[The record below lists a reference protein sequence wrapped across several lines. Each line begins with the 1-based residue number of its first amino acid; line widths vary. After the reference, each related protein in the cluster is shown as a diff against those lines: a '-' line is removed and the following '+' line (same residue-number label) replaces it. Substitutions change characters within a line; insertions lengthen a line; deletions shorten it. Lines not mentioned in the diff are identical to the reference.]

1 MSIFEEWN
9 KPFPKLR
16 PISYLIT
23 DNEFHDDIR
32 IELSDISK
40 SLWTIMKRDK
50 YLRKS
55 DVVFIGLDHSSI
67 YSHLKDF
74 TFPSIELVGEFYQEN
89 IDKINQLSH
98 RHKDYKPI
106 NIK

>member
-32 IELSDISK
+32 IELSDINK
-40 SLWTIMKRDK
+40 SLWTIMKGDK

-55 DVVFIGLDHSSI
+55 DVVFIGLNHSSI
-67 YSHLKDF
+67 CNHLNDF
-74 TFPSIELVGEFYQEN
+74 TFSSVALAGEFYQEN
-89 IDKINQLSH
+89 LDKINQLSH
-98 RHKDYKPI
+98 IHRDYKPT
-106 NIK
+106 NIR